1 MKIKVYDIKQLNKP
15 TVLSFVG
22 GGVYHKTS
30 IILNILFYWFN
41 KFTSNS
47 SYDLIYKPH
56 TKITMF
62 TSQLNLIVDFFNDT
76 NINAKLYNSYE
87 RLDEYIKNKS
97 YEYEL
102 NKNLNREILLLDGDI
117 GYKIYRQ
124 KNNFYSKFKY
134 LVKNYKKLNLT
145 IILSGFNLNDFL
157 LSYTKYFLFISTS
170 EMFYEKIYNTF
181 YSLTYKYSDFKSIYE
196 FLTRD
201 NGIIICKNNVKNIDN
216 KYVFCPVLKLDK
228 VKKIRDRQ
236 EEIRIKQENAS
247 WSDNIIY
254 F

>member
-30 IILNILFYWFN
+30 IILNILFYWFKN
-41 KFTSNS
+41 FKPNS
-47 SYDLIYKPH
+47 SHDLIYKPH

-62 TSQLNLIVDFFNDT
+62 TTQLNHIVDFFYNT
-76 NINAKLYNSYE
+76 SINAKLYNSYE
-87 RLDEYIKNKS
+87 RLDEYIKNKTH
-97 YEYEL
+97 EYEL
-102 NKNLNREILLLDGDI
+102 NKNLDREILLLDGDI
-117 GYKIYRQ
+117 FSKIYRE

-170 EMFYEKIYNTF
+170 DMFYEKIYNTF
-181 YSLTYKYSDFKSIYE
+181 YSLAYKYPDFKSIYE

-216 KYVFCPVLKLDK
+216 KYIFNPILTLDK
-228 VKKIRDRQ
+228 IKKIRDKQ
-236 EEIRIKQENAS
+236 DEIRVKKENAS